1 MLEWRKRSETT
12 ALFLKADGFDT
23 PNNVSI
29 DGYCTADVRI
39 EPVVVNVPPPL
50 GDRWRSCKS
59 ETAHRTAWRSR
70 DDPLLH
76 AIRRFRRSADDFTA
90 AFGEPLPVFERAL
103 DERLARRR

>member
-12 ALFLKADGFDT
+12 ALFLNGGGLAT

-50 GDRWRSCKS
+50 GDRWTLVQVGDCSS
-59 ETAHRTAWRSR
+59 NDMAQ
-70 DDPLLH
+70 P
-76 AIRRFRRSADDFTA
+76 
-90 AFGEPLPVFERAL
+90 G
-103 DERLARRR
+103 